1 MNLAYAG
8 NPVQTPRLPPALSST
23 KNLSLPTTVAPQPT
37 TKNMGMFMR
46 VVPPLAGTG
55 CGCGGGH

>member
-8 NPVQTPRLPPALSST
+8 NPVQTPRLPPVISST
-23 KNLSLPTTVAPQPT
+23 KNLSLPTTVAPQTT

-46 VVPPLAGTG
+46 VVPPPAGTG